1 MPFQDQDQP
10 PKRICVGKISG
21 AHGVKGLV
29 KILPLCEDHS
39 LLEQALEHKI
49 KIKSSAGKHLL
60 AEIEG
65 IASREAADALRNTE
79 LHITRDQLPD
89 ITDNNTFY
97 YEDLIGL
104 TCVDENGD
112 EIGKVIA
119 VQNFGAG
126 DLLEVQ
132 PPSGQSILVP
142 FTDETI
148 IQVNES
154 GIQLADISLFLS

>member
-10 PKRICVGKISG
+10 LKRICVGKISG

-39 LLEQALEHKI
+39 LLEQTLEHTI

-65 IASREAADALRNTE
+65 VASREAADALRHTE
-79 LHITRDQLPD
+79 LHITRDQLPEIED
-89 ITDNNTFY
+89 ENSFY
-97 YEDLIGL
+97 YEDLVGL
-104 TCVDENGD
+104 ACVDENGTD
-112 EIGKVIA
+112 IGKVIA

-126 DLLEVQ
+126 DLLEIQ
-132 PPSGQSILVP
+132 PQSGQSILVP

-148 IQVNES
+148 IEVNES
-154 GIQLADISLFLS
+154 GIQLADISQFIS